1 MNMEFRKKEYK
12 PFDIFD
18 SEWAAITVGNRE
30 KFNACLV
37 SWSSLGNIW
46 GAPGKSKATVT
57 LYIHPS
63 RYTAEFIDDS
73 EYFTVSFFDPK
84 YKKALAYLGSHS
96 GRNENKIENA
106 GLMAIPIGK
115 TMGFKE
121 AKQIFLCKK
130 LCKQQF
136 DKESFVQEIRDYYEL
151 YPDIYTDGHGGWE
164 PHFILIG
171 EIEQII
177 D

>member
-1 MNMEFRKKEYK
+1 MPASCHGVALE
-12 PFDIFD
+12 IF
-18 SEWAAITVGNRE
+18 G
-30 KFNACLV
+30 
-37 SWSSLGNIW
+37 

-73 EYFTVSFFDPK
+73 EYFTVSFLIQNIK
-84 YKKALAYLGSHS
+84 RHLHTL
-96 GRNENKIENA
+96 EVIQEEMKI
-106 GLMAIPIGK
+106 
-115 TMGFKE
+115 
-121 AKQIFLCKK
+121 KQKMPDLWQFLQVRQWDLKRQNRLFLCKK

>member
-73 EYFTVSFFDPK
+73 
-84 YKKALAYLGSHS
+84 
-96 GRNENKIENA
+96 
-106 GLMAIPIGK
+106 
-115 TMGFKE
+115 
-121 AKQIFLCKK
+121 
-130 LCKQQF
+130 
-136 DKESFVQEIRDYYEL
+136 
-151 YPDIYTDGHGGWE
+151 
-164 PHFILIG
+164 
-171 EIEQII
+171 
-177 D
+177 

>member
-1 MNMEFRKKEYK
+1 MDMEFRKKEYK

-18 SEWAAITVGNRE
+18 NEWAAITVGNRE

-37 SWSSLGNIW
+37 SWGNLGNIW
-46 GAPGKSKATVT
+46 G
-57 LYIHPS
+57 
-63 RYTAEFIDDS
+63 AEFIDDS

-121 AKQIFLCKK
+121 AKQTFLCKK

-177 D
+177 E